1 MFGKPL
7 GLYQRE
13 LENKNIE
20 EFYKT
25 AKAVLESYK
34 WKPTYQFV
42 EVEEIEEEDDDDKFY
57 EGCYESVLNKSW
69 SEIVYPDATPLIKF
83 I

>member
-1 MFGKPL
+1 MYTIPV

-13 LENKNIE
+13 IENRNIE
-20 EFYKT
+20 EFYTT
-25 AKAVLESYK
+25 AEAVLESYK

-42 EVEEIEEEDDDDKFY
+42 EVEEIEEEDDNDEFY

-69 SEIVYPDATPLIKF
+69 SEIVYPDATPLINF

>member
-25 AKAVLESYK
+25 AEAVLESYK

-42 EVEEIEEEDDDDKFY
+42 GVEEVEEDDDEDEFY
-57 EGCYESVLNKSW
+57 EGCYEDVLNKSW
-69 SEIVYPDATPLIKF
+69 SEIVYPNGNPLIKN